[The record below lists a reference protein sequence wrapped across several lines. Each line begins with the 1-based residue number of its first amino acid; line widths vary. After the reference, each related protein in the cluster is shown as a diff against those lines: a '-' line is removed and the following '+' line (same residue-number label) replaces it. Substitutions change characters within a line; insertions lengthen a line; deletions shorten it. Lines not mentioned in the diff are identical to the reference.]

1 MYRVYAIER
10 SPGKERRAQRNDEQ
24 GAAAELC
31 EAVHS
36 PSRFRLWKQSGW
48 FNEDARRERRT
59 LPGLA
64 ASRQN
69 HVPPGGEDGRGPQP
83 RRSTGFPVIDAR
95 PFRAWGWS
103 REARVLFCDGRPAPA
118 SVRERLYLAARA
130 AGSED

>member
-48 FNEDARRERRT
+48 FDKVARRKRRT
-59 LPGLA
+59 LPDRA
-64 ASRQN
+64 ANRPN
-69 HVPPGGEDGRGPQP
+69 HAPPRGEDGRGPQP
-83 RRSTGFPVIDAR
+83 SGSTVFQAFDSRSFLGLGMEAGKSWYFFVMAGRRPR
-95 PFRAWGWS
+95 
-103 REARVLFCDGRPAPA
+103 LL
-118 SVRERLYLAARA
+118 ER
-130 AGSED
+130 D